1 MFVLNIRFLHVFIA
15 LSLSLS
21 ASAADLAGK
30 VVFVRGKPTAVDTTN
45 SVRELTRGS
54 EIFAGDRLISGPG
67 KIQVSMKDGAFIS
80 IQPESELT
88 IEDYAYSGKAD
99 GTEKVTM
106 ALVKGGFRAVT
117 GVIGHGNPEAYKLKT
132 SVATIGI
139 RGTGYSTRICD
150 GNCPGKD
157 DGLYH
162 STWEGIT
169 YVSNNTG
176 TVDVGTSQSIK
187 VESISSPVEVL
198 SQASDATAADTI
210 TETLADAVESDSSQ
224 SHDTDTVISSGEE
237 TNSEGASVAIVG
249 DNKTIEAAS
258 VTVASIKDASIVS
271 YTRTEKAIA
280 TVTLADN
287 QAIGDVVTY
296 KFEAKTEGAVEL
308 TDKNLVGCGDKAQ
321 LKCSI
326 IDNTIIFEPV
336 TSITTNTT
344 ITTMNTPVTPK
355 MPQTP
360 VVSFVKGLS
369 AIHIQS
375 EFNQTL
381 GIYNSGSGLLHEAE
395 LFFYNNVPIGILF
408 SETYQTNGVYIKQR
422 GIATINLN
430 NMLLNKDIT
439 AYPEIK
445 SFSQAITSGA
455 ITANPPTVVVNYED
469 NNTAAFQD
477 FYLNSDNV
485 GFFRWTTGN
494 VLLMS
499 ADSAKFLDQRLPF
512 QSLHMM
518 FGPSYTAAHPTS
530 GTAVYNSI
538 AGTSSTSASGT
549 SIADASIYNDIG
561 INGATTGTQIYSGV
575 IKVDFASSQAAIN
588 LQVVHGVT
596 YTINGWLYLHDE
608 VGVALTI
615 DGYGL
620 ASRSKPVTD
629 SLCNQGC
636 SATFIGGFP
645 GVVEN
650 GVPNYLGIGYVIDDT
665 DPITGVVLF
674 KR

>member
-1 MFVLNIRFLHVFIA
+1 M
-15 LSLSLS
+15 
-21 ASAADLAGK
+21 
-30 VVFVRGKPTAVDTTN
+30 
-45 SVRELTRGS
+45 
-54 EIFAGDRLISGPG
+54 
-67 KIQVSMKDGAFIS
+67 
-80 IQPESELT
+80 
-88 IEDYAYSGKAD
+88 
-99 GTEKVTM
+99 
-106 ALVKGGFRAVT
+106 
-117 GVIGHGNPEAYKLKT
+117 
-132 SVATIGI
+132 
-139 RGTGYSTRICD
+139 
-150 GNCPGKD
+150 
-157 DGLYH
+157 
-162 STWEGIT
+162 
-169 YVSNNTG
+169 
-176 TVDVGTSQSIK
+176 
-187 VESISSPVEVL
+187 
-198 SQASDATAADTI
+198 
-210 TETLADAVESDSSQ
+210 
-224 SHDTDTVISSGEE
+224 
-237 TNSEGASVAIVG
+237 
-249 DNKTIEAAS
+249 
-258 VTVASIKDASIVS
+258 
-271 YTRTEKAIA
+271 
-280 TVTLADN
+280 
-287 QAIGDVVTY
+287 
-296 KFEAKTEGAVEL
+296 
-308 TDKNLVGCGDKAQ
+308 
-321 LKCSI
+321 
-326 IDNTIIFEPV
+326 
-336 TSITTNTT
+336 
-344 ITTMNTPVTPK
+344 
-355 MPQTP
+355 
-360 VVSFVKGLS
+360 
-369 AIHIQS
+369 
-375 EFNQTL
+375 
-381 GIYNSGSGLLHEAE
+381 
-395 LFFYNNVPIGILF
+395 FFYNNVPIGILF

-561 INGATTGTQIYSGV
+561 INGATTGTQIYSGE